1 MPEFYQ
7 TVKITVTLYTWVLYL
22 SLVHLQCVE
31 SLRQTPLWVRGAH
44 SAHTIVHI
52 GYVPQPGPHPVCGA
66 SEEDSTSGLEMY
78 IVHIQ

>member
-31 SLRQTPLWVRGAH
+31 SLRQTPLWVRG
-44 SAHTIVHI
+44 
-52 GYVPQPGPHPVCGA
+52 G
-66 SEEDSTSGLEMY
+66 EDDCSTLG
-78 IVHIQ
+78 VN